1 MEGEKKLASGNTVQ
15 LKTGDGPTNMKCR
28 KYYVDIHMEYLDG
41 TPGVPQA
48 RASSKATHAMP

>member
-1 MEGEKKLASGNTVQ
+1 MEGGKKHASGNTVQ

-41 TPGVPQA
+41 TPGVP
-48 RASSKATHAMP
+48 